1 MLCRIRQKGNMSK
14 NEVSDELCS
23 SKIHRRNL
31 PPAAKESPDMLAD
44 YLQSNE
50 YKLIVSLLA
59 GHDPSTIFQNSPVSE
74 SSPSNMIMDEQRGF
88 AFQSG
93 PLVASADARSYSQH
107 ASEGFKCK
115 PRYPSN
121 ACISL
126 QELDMLPALQD
137 NFLQ

>member
-23 SKIHRRNL
+23 SETRRRNL
-31 PPAAKESPDMLAD
+31 PLAKESPDMLSD

-59 GHDPSTIFQNSPVSE
+59 GHDPSTFFQSSSVSE
-74 SSPSNMIMDEQRGF
+74 SSPSSMIMNEQRGF

-93 PLVASADARSYSQH
+93 PLVATADARSYGQH
-107 ASEGFKCK
+107 ASDGNKCK

-126 QELDMLPALQD
+126 QDLDMLPALQD